1 MPEQSR
7 NQGGQGLRTQLG
19 KLVGALEGIVFR
31 KVATAEPVQV
41 VRIAAAPGESGHRI
55 LRGLGEALERI
66 AAREAEEAA
75 ARPQASS

>member
-1 MPEQSR
+1 MPEQTR

-19 KLVGALEGIVFR
+19 KLVEALESVVFR
-31 KVATAEPVQV
+31 KVPTPQPVQV
-41 VRIAAAPGESGHRI
+41 VTIATAPDESGHRI